1 MYARVTYFEG
11 SPDRA
16 HEAVREVR
24 EVALPIA
31 ESAAGYEGTLLLVD
45 DEAGR
50 AIAITFWA
58 NRDDMEATE
67 DAANTLR
74 HLPEARWAIQAV
86 ERYEVAL
93 RR

>member
-1 MYARVTYFEG
+1 MEG
-11 SPDRA
+11 SPERA
-16 HEAVREVR
+16 SEAVREMR

-31 ESAAGYEGTLLLVD
+31 ESAAGYEGTILLVD

-50 AIAITFWA
+50 AMAITFWT
-58 NRDDMEATE
+58 NRDDMDATE
-67 DAANTLR
+67 AAANTLR